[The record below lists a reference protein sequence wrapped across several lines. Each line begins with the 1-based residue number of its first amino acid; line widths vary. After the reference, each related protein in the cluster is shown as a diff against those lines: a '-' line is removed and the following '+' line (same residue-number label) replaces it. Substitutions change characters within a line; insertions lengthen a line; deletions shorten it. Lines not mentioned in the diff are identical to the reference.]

1 MRVLMITCEWPS
13 TTSSNSGIFVAR
25 QVESLRQAGV
35 DIDVFH
41 FRGAKSPR
49 NYIRAW
55 RGAQDRLSQGGYD
68 VVHAQWGQSALLAFP
83 KRLPLVV
90 TFRGGDLNGIF
101 DKNGRI
107 TAAGRVLRVLSR
119 WVADRA
125 DQIIVVSKE
134 LASRIPRR
142 PCHVIPSGLDL
153 DLFHPMPLE
162 EARSRLGLPIG
173 KPLVLFAAD
182 PCNRPIKRYALAE
195 AAMARLS
202 PRLEAELVVANG
214 VPHVLMPCY
223 MNACDVLLVT
233 SIREGS
239 PNVVK
244 EALACNLPVV
254 SVDVGDVKQR
264 IGPVKGCV
272 LCGDDSPETIASGLE
287 RILHTRGRVDGR
299 RAVLE
304 LDERALAERTIAVY
318 RDAIASPV

>member
-1 MRVLMITCEWPS
+1 MITCEWP
-13 TTSSNSGIFVAR
+13 TTISPDSGSFIAR
-25 QVESLRQAGV
+25 QVKFLRQAGV
-35 DIDVFH
+35 EIDVFD
-41 FRGAKSPR
+41 FRGRKNPR

-55 RGAQDRLSQGGYD
+55 RAAQHRLSRGSYD

-90 TFRGGDLNGIF
+90 TFRGSDLNGDF
-101 DKNGRI
+101 GKNGRL
-107 TAAGRVLRVLSR
+107 TASGRVLRVLSR
-119 WVADRA
+119 WMADRA
-125 DQIIVVSKE
+125 DQIIVVSKR
-134 LASRIPRR
+134 LASRIPGL
-142 PCHVIPSGLDL
+142 PYHVIPSGLDL

-173 KPLVLFAAD
+173 KPLILFAAD
-182 PCNRPIKRYALAE
+182 PSNPLKRYALAK
-195 AAMARLS
+195 AAVALLS
-202 PRLEAELVVANG
+202 PRREAELVIASG

-223 MNACDVLLVT
+223 MNACDALLVT
-233 SIREGS
+233 SINEGS

-254 SVDVGDVKQR
+254 SVDVGDVQQR

-299 RAVLE
+299 RAVLD

-318 RDAIASPV
+318 KEAIRGSGKWV

>member
-1 MRVLMITCEWPS
+1 MITCEWP
-13 TTSSNSGIFVAR
+13 TTISPDSGSFIAR
-25 QVESLRQAGV
+25 QVKFLRQAGV
-35 DIDVFH
+35 EIDVFD
-41 FRGAKSPR
+41 FRGRKNPR

-55 RGAQDRLSQGGYD
+55 RAAQHRLSRGSYD

-90 TFRGGDLNGIF
+90 TFRGSDLNGDF
-101 DKNGRI
+101 GKNGRI

-134 LASRIPRR
+134 LASRIPGR

-162 EARSRLGLPIG
+162 QARSRLGLPIG
-173 KPLVLFAAD
+173 KPLVLFAAG

-202 PRLEAELVVANG
+202 PRLEAELVVASV

-264 IGPVKGCV
+264 IGPVEGCV
-272 LCGDDSPETIASGLE
+272 LCRDDSPETIAADLE
-287 RILHTRGRVDGR
+287 RILQTRERVDGR
-299 RAVLE
+299 RAVA
-304 LDERALAERTIAVY
+304 DLAEGDLAKRTIAVY
-318 RDAIASPV
+318 REAIASSV